1 MNHSI
6 AILSGKPTNQP
17 KKENTMKLLTSGN
30 AKIVKG
36 EKFGYMTQGI
46 HFAPSNLSG
55 YNVCA
60 WASQG
65 CAMACLNTSGRGKM
79 KSIQNSRIKKTRS
92 FFEDKQEFLC
102 NLIKEIES
110 ACKRAEKKGLRPCF
124 RLNLTSDLPWENIR
138 CNDGQNIFEKFPY
151 VQWYDYTKGFK
162 RMEKYLNGK
171 MPRNYHLTF
180 SRSESNDAQA
190 RLVLAMGGNVAV
202 VFRNKLPKQW
212 EKRNVIDGD
221 ESDLRFK
228 DPQGCVIGLV
238 EKGDAKKDE
247 SGFVVSL

>member
-1 MNHSI
+1 MKSFSLKGN
-6 AILSGKPTNQP
+6 N
-17 KKENTMKLLTSGN
+17 MKLLTSGN

-36 EKFGYMTQGI
+36 EKFGYLTQGI
-46 HFAPSNLSG
+46 HFAPSDLSG

-79 KSIQNSRIKKTRS
+79 KSIQDSRINKTRS
-92 FFEDKQEFLC
+92 FFEDKQGFLC
-102 NLIKEIES
+102 NLVKEIES

-138 CNDGQNIFEKFPY
+138 CNDGMNIFEKFPH
-151 VQWYDYTKGFK
+151 VQFYDYTKGFK
-162 RMEKYLNGK
+162 RMEKYLNGE

-180 SRSESNDAQA
+180 SRSESNDQQV

-202 VFRNKLPKQW
+202 VFRNELPKQW
-212 EKRNVIDGD
+212 EKRKVIDGD
-221 ESDLRFK
+221 ESDLRFN
-228 DPQGCVIGLV
+228 DPQGCVVGLV
-238 EKGDAKKDE
+238 EKGDAKKDS
-247 SGFVVSL
+247 SGFVVTL

>member
-1 MNHSI
+1 MPSENESI
-6 AILSGKPTNQP
+6 Y
-17 KKENTMKLLTSGN
+17 MKLLTSGN

-46 HFAPSNLSG
+46 HFAPSDLSG

-79 KSIQNSRIKKTRS
+79 KSIQDSRINKTRS
-92 FFEDKQEFLC
+92 FFEDKQGFLC
-102 NLIKEIES
+102 NLVKEIES

-138 CNDGQNIFEKFPY
+138 CNDGQSIFEKFPH
-151 VQWYDYTKGFK
+151 VQFYDYTKGFK
-162 RMEKYLNGK
+162 RMEKYLNGE

-190 RLVLAMGGNVAV
+190 RLVLSMGGNVAV
-202 VFRNKLPKQW
+202 VFRNELPKQW
-212 EKRNVIDGD
+212 EKRKVIDGD

-228 DPQGCVIGLV
+228 DPQGCVVGLV
-238 EKGDAKKDE
+238 EKGDAKKDS
-247 SGFVVSL
+247 SGFVVSS